1 MAAIGTLPLPV
12 MHRSIVI
19 DMARRDGR
27 RQLTRLDT
35 EDPDTKA
42 DLNIAYRM
50 ILSWAREAELTSDP
64 IMPVQLRD
72 RQADNWRP
80 LIAIADAL
88 GADWARRAR
97 EAALSWAGQHH
108 EEDAAVVLL
117 GDIRDIFD
125 RLGLE
130 RLPSQ
135 TMVDHLTAADDALWS
150 QWRGMNGNQQPR
162 KLSPGELAR
171 LLEPFQIRPQT
182 IMDFAAV
189 SGRPTLKG
197 YYRAQFEAAWR
208 SYCKGGVTPSQPRN
222 IEHLRTV

>member
-1 MAAIGTLPLPV
+1 MIGV
-12 MHRSIVI
+12 RHSSAV
-19 DMARRDGR
+19 AF
-27 RQLTRLDT
+27 
-35 EDPDTKA
+35 
-42 DLNIAYRM
+42 
-50 ILSWAREAELTSDP
+50 
-64 IMPVQLRD
+64 
-72 RQADNWRP
+72 
-80 LIAIADAL
+80 

-117 GDIRDIFD
+117 GDIRDIFNM
-125 RLGLE
+125 LGLD

-150 QWRGMNGNQQPR
+150 EWRGMNGNQQPR
-162 KLSPGELAR
+162 KLSQGELAK

-197 YYRAQFEAAWR
+197 Y
-208 SYCKGGVTPSQPRN
+208 
-222 IEHLRTV
+222 